1 MIPKRYPIRAIK
13 SILQFFIIAFLAF
26 AVAFLVSNKQLNPD
40 TEQPYTFLE
49 LIQASNLTMLILLGF
64 VFGFV
69 YPFIG
74 YISQKVSI
82 VRPITE
88 EDKEVI
94 KKLFSDT
101 RYQMI
106 SDEDNKMVFR
116 TTNQVARFT
125 RLFEDAI
132 EVDYSSNPIIF
143 SGLRR
148 DTYRLSR
155 AIDWQ
160 LRRTAEKREMP
171 KDE

>member
-13 SILQFFIIAFLAF
+13 SILQFAIIAFLVF
-26 AVAFLVSNKQLNPD
+26 AISFLLGNKQVNPD
-40 TEQPYTFLE
+40 TGLPYTFLQ
-49 LIQASNLTMLILLGF
+49 LVQSTNLTMLILFCVG
-64 VFGFV
+64 FGFI

-88 EDKEVI
+88 EDKDVI

-101 RYQMI
+101 RYEMI

-160 LRRTAEKREMP
+160 LRRTAEKRETP
-171 KDE
+171 NNE